1 MKRVLFVSF
10 VFCLGIFFCLSA
22 APAASAADTI
32 KIGAIYPLTG
42 VAASAGKELRAGSE
56 LAAEIVN
63 KVVEGLDI
71 TIAKNA
77 GIKSLNGAKIELI
90 FKDHEGNPTLGAD
103 LAKKLITDD
112 KVVGMIGCWHS
123 SVTKT
128 VSAVCERYGIPMI
141 NDSSSSPTL
150 TKRGFKWFW
159 RTFPHDK
166 WFIKDFFTF
175 LTGMTEGKVKGVKA
189 IPKSDIINVA
199 SACEKTEFGA
209 SNDDLIKQFAEEYGF
224 KLKKSLLY
232 AAKAPDVSSEV
243 RSLKAAKPDV
253 MIFVSYTSDA
263 ILFIKTLKA
272 QKAKPKII
280 WGQDAGFETPEFR
293 ETLGGDIEGVLTR
306 AVFLPKI
313 AMVKKAAGQVNK
325 LYNEKMGHNMSGAS
339 ARSFVGVQT
348 WAHVLE
354 QAGSTK
360 PADIQKTAN
369 SIHIPGEELV
379 LPWGGVKFATTGEE
393 PGQNELGSGL
403 IAQYQK
409 GPDGKV
415 EMEIVYPFDVAT
427 KDMIYPFKGF

>member
-1 MKRVLFVSF
+1 MKKAFFIFL
-10 VFCLGIFFCLSA
+10 VFCLGVFFSLSA
-22 APAASAADTI
+22 APVMAASKTI

-42 VAASAGKELRAGSE
+42 VAASAGKELRAGAE
-56 LAAEIVN
+56 LSAEIAN
-63 KVVEGLDI
+63 KIVKGLDI
-71 TIAKNA
+71 TIARNA
-77 GIKSLNGAKIELI
+77 DIKSLDGAKIELI

-141 NDSSSSPTL
+141 NDSSSSPNL

-166 WFIKDFFTF
+166 WFVKDFFDF
-175 LTGMTEGKVKGVKA
+175 LVGMTEGKVKGVKA
-189 IPKSDIINVA
+189 IPKDDIINLA
-199 SACEKTEFGA
+199 SACERTEFGA
-209 SNDDLIKQFAEEYGF
+209 TNEDIIKKVAKDYGF

-232 AAKAPDVSSEV
+232 ASKSPDVSSEV
-243 RSLKAAKPDV
+243 RSLKGAKPDV
-253 MIFVSYTSDA
+253 MLFVSYTADA

-272 QKAKPKII
+272 QKASPKII

-293 ETLGGDIEGVLTR
+293 KTLGSDIEGVLTR
-306 AVFLPKI
+306 AVFMPKI
-313 AMVKKAAGQVNK
+313 AEVKKAAGQVNE
-325 LYNEKMGHNMSGAS
+325 LYKKKMGHNMSGAS

-348 WAHVLE
+348 WVHILE
-354 QAGSTK
+354 AAGSTK

-369 SIHIPGEELV
+369 SIHIPGKELV
-379 LPWGGVKFATTGEE
+379 LPWAGIKFATTGDE

-403 IAQYQK
+403 IAQYQV
-409 GPDGKV
+409 GPDGKIV
-415 EMEIVYPFDVAT
+415 MEIVYPFDVAT
-427 KDMIYPFKGF
+427 KNMIFPFKGY